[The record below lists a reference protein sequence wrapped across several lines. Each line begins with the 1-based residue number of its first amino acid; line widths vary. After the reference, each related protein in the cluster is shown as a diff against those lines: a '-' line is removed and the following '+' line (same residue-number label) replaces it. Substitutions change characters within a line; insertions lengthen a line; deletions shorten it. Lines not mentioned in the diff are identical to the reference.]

1 MINRFLPML
10 STALVFQKQVRI
22 YDLPNHKISAFYFSQ
37 RRPGAKYSTAAC
49 AVQVFAELSSL

>member
-1 MINRFLPML
+1 ML

-49 AVQVFAELSSL
+49 AVQVFAELSLL